1 MSGALP
7 LLGHW
12 KPPHDFCTVCRHTAR
27 EAPCVVVWG
36 RGCPAAGQSFREPL
50 LQAEPTSRVR
60 SLSLKGVDPSCA
72 RSSVVVGEFCL
83 FLKLNDFCLFLKWKL
98 LSVSGDCGGGVVLTQ
113 SWFEMHAQTFGPF
126 VLFFFVCLSIPVSEL
141 DLKAQNWT
149 WENVDLT
156 IVLFSTKCKHC

>member
-126 VLFFFVCLSIPVSEL
+126 VLFCLSFYSSFRARLKSSEL
-141 DLKAQNWT
+141 DMG
-149 WENVDLT
+149 
-156 IVLFSTKCKHC
+156 KCGPHNGPFLHKMQTLLR